1 MDAKKENML
10 HYIAAKYIIGED
22 IEVSINANDAQID
35 CLHELLTVSKSLKET
50 LDEQKEIFRRI
61 FNNTPLFLSVEKK
74 FFPMSYERKLVALL
88 LFYKIMSK
96 HGILVNSIYMRKII
110 EDNSDN
116 LLGLSIS
123 RSKQLSSNVTIYFS
137 NLLSGLLDTVYN
149 KMTIPDN
156 AAYLNFSKGE
166 DKYKNFIKIYNY
178 FKNLNL

>member
-1 MDAKKENML
+1 
-10 HYIAAKYIIGED
+10 
-22 IEVSINANDAQID
+22 
-35 CLHELLTVSKSLKET
+35 
-50 LDEQKEIFRRI
+50 
-61 FNNTPLFLSVEKK
+61 
-74 FFPMSYERKLVALL
+74 
-88 LFYKIMSK
+88 MSK